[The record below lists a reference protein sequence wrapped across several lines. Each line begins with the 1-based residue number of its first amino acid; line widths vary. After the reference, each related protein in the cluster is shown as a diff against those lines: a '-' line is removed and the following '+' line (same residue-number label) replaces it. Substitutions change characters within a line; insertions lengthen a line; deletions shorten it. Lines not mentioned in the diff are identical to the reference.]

1 MRKIQKQELIELID
15 TLKEASE
22 QLKRC
27 DGQQREAFC
36 GEIQE
41 FVEGIY
47 EYALGVLCQEAKLV
61 TLLEK
66 IYETLFQV
74 AKGEATPVQFSKEVQ
89 QVEIEACNLKVDQ
102 IEVAFFCYKASMADS
117 LESVYLAAKADPQCE
132 AFFVPI
138 PYFDRDAEDVFGEM
152 HLEGQ
157 GCYSDKF
164 ELTDWQ
170 QYDVQQRHPDIIF
183 IMNPYDETNHVTSV
197 HPYFYSSRLKEHT
210 DCLVYIEYGIP
221 YSVYRDPE
229 AIPLTEYRERG
240 YVFPAHLHSDYVID
254 YCQGLVG
261 SHKQTLRA
269 FDSLTKQFQI
279 SEKDIEQRFVALG
292 SPKLDKVLNTGRK
305 DYELPKEWEERIGEK
320 KVVLLNSSL
329 GEFLKASE
337 TGDAYFK
344 KLQSIID
351 EFSGRDEVVLWW
363 RPHPLFETTIRTM
376 RSSLHRKYMS
386 IVQNYID
393 ANKGIYDCT
402 EDMNRAIAWSDA
414 MISDESSLLVLY
426 AASGKPF
433 YIPAITKVLE
443 NPVYDGEE
451 DFRNPL
457 KSRIEFMKTHKG
469 ANIGEWNCC
478 IWWEAFVEENRGW
491 NIHYHNFLKRFLDF
505 VVHPENYPETEE
517 YRQLQIQMIRDFA
530 VNSDGTAGQKIYEFA
545 KQKIVE

>member
-74 AKGEATPVQFSKEVQ
+74 AKGEATPAQFSKEVQ

-170 QYDVQQRHPDIIF
+170 QYDVQHWHIPAVYSLVLGGPGLCPGRHRRPVF
-183 IMNPYDETNHVTSV
+183 
-197 HPYFYSSRLKEHT
+197 
-210 DCLVYIEYGIP
+210 
-221 YSVYRDPE
+221 
-229 AIPLTEYRERG
+229 APLGAAPWRQSE
-240 YVFPAHLHSDYVID
+240 I
-254 YCQGLVG
+254 G
-261 SHKQTLRA
+261 SQQKAAGA
-269 FDSLTKQFQI
+269 FVPC
-279 SEKDIEQRFVALG
+279 RCG
-292 SPKLDKVLNTGRK
+292 NGRKLDLAFRGLQLYHRGGGHLVL
-305 DYELPKEWEERIGEK
+305 
-320 KVVLLNSSL
+320 
-329 GEFLKASE
+329 
-337 TGDAYFK
+337 
-344 KLQSIID
+344 
-351 EFSGRDEVVLWW
+351 
-363 RPHPLFETTIRTM
+363 
-376 RSSLHRKYMS
+376 
-386 IVQNYID
+386 
-393 ANKGIYDCT
+393 
-402 EDMNRAIAWSDA
+402 
-414 MISDESSLLVLY
+414 LY
-426 AASGKPF
+426 AAYHIDLVVAGPVPGKADRTADSVLCHVHGRAGSHHRHRRHGERKGSHRHSVRAGRSGF
-433 YIPAITKVLE
+433 VCI
-443 NPVYDGEE
+443 G
-451 DFRNPL
+451 
-457 KSRIEFMKTHKG
+457 G
-469 ANIGEWNCC
+469 AAQQSHACC
-478 IWWEAFVEENRGW
+478 
-491 NIHYHNFLKRFLDF
+491 
-505 VVHPENYPETEE
+505 
-517 YRQLQIQMIRDFA
+517 
-530 VNSDGTAGQKIYEFA
+530 
-545 KQKIVE
+545 